1 MKTDSIIKILEG
13 LYGKKNDYLP
23 KELDRI
29 ETLSI
34 NRVNPDRSLAN
45 VDFSD
50 LLKFKN
56 LRRLN
61 IDGCIIDV
69 DTMAYIN
76 TITYLKE
83 LCLYNCEIV
92 DDIYPFITNSKIKEM
107 VVSNTNLNLSLLGGY
122 FEKLTLDNVPLKVI
136 KPHVEVLNIFNCKLD
151 KFENIL
157 DYNFEE
163 LVVSIEQYDAFEK
176 EFNECGRRI
185 VVLEDNGQF
194 VYKKVGFNNGQI

>member
-69 DTMAYIN
+69 DTMAYI
-76 TITYLKE
+76 I
-83 LCLYNCEIV
+83 
-92 DDIYPFITNSKIKEM
+92 
-107 VVSNTNLNLSLLGGY
+107 
-122 FEKLTLDNVPLKVI
+122 
-136 KPHVEVLNIFNCKLD
+136 
-151 KFENIL
+151 
-157 DYNFEE
+157 
-163 LVVSIEQYDAFEK
+163 
-176 EFNECGRRI
+176 
-185 VVLEDNGQF
+185 
-194 VYKKVGFNNGQI
+194 